1 MAYSWLS
8 IIKKHQSI
16 IWWWLVGLLAVA
28 ALFSFT
34 QPLKYLA
41 KSQLLVV
48 PNYHQAGDPYQISRT
63 NEYLSTLLS
72 QVIYSSSFFETTI
85 KPEYR
90 IDTAY
95 FGDTLK
101 KRLSTWRKTINVKPV
116 QDYGIISI
124 KVYHPDKD
132 QADKIV
138 QAIHYSLITN
148 GNYYHGLGNE
158 VTIKVIDEPVV
169 SNWPV
174 KPNLPL
180 NFGVAILLGI
190 VLGLIHIYIISA
202 SQPQTYTEV
211 ALDWPNSEAVKDM
224 AREPVII
231 TSEGKD
237 NQVDDDSSETH
248 ISLDNLI
255 QVPLAAEVN
264 INDDSQDITEQLLHG
279 GNIDNIFTS

>member
-1 MAYSWLS
+1 MVYSWWS
-8 IIKKHQSI
+8 IIKKYQSI
-16 IWWWLVGLLAVA
+16 IWWWLVGFLAAA

-48 PNYHQAGDPYQISRT
+48 PDYNQVSDPYQISRT

-72 QVIYSSSFFETTI
+72 QVVYSSSFFDTAI
-85 KPEYR
+85 KPEYH

-101 KRLSTWRKTINVKPV
+101 KRLSTWRKTIDVRPV
-116 QDYGIISI
+116 QDYGIISV

-138 QAIHYSLITN
+138 RAINYSLVTN
-148 GNYYHGLGNE
+148 GSYYHGLGDK

-180 NFGVAILLGI
+180 NFSIAILLGI
-190 VLGLIHIYIISA
+190 VVGLIHIYILSA

-211 ALDWPNSEAVKDM
+211 ALDWPSSEAVKDM
-224 AREPVII
+224 AREPVSI
-231 TSEGKD
+231 TSEGRANQGD
-237 NQVDDDSSETH
+237 NDSGEPH

>member
-48 PNYHQAGDPYQISRT
+48 PNYQESADPYQISRT

-72 QVIYSSSFFETTI
+72 QITYSSSFFEATV
-85 KPEYR
+85 KPEYH

-95 FGDTLK
+95 FGNSLK

-116 QDYGIISI
+116 QDYGIISV

-132 QADKIV
+132 QANKLV
-138 QAIHYSLITN
+138 QAIDYNLITKA
-148 GNYYHGLGNE
+148 NYYHGLGNK

-174 KPNLPL
+174 KPNLLL
-180 NFGVAILLGI
+180 NFGLAI
-190 VLGLIHIYIISA
+190 VLGVLFGLIHIYIISA
-202 SQPQTYTEV
+202 SRPQTYAEM
-211 ALDWPNSEAVKDM
+211 ALDWPSSEAIKDM
-224 AREPVII
+224 AREPAII
-231 TSEGKD
+231 TSGGKD
-237 NQVDDDSSETH
+237 GRVDNDSGESH

-255 QVPLAAEVN
+255 QVPVAAEVT
-264 INDDSQDITEQLLHG
+264 INDDGEDITEQLLHG
-279 GNIDNIFTS
+279 GNIDNIFAS

>member
-1 MAYSWLS
+1 M
-8 IIKKHQSI
+8 
-16 IWWWLVGLLAVA
+16 
-28 ALFSFT
+28 
-34 QPLKYLA
+34 
-41 KSQLLVV
+41 
-48 PNYHQAGDPYQISRT
+48 
-63 NEYLSTLLS
+63 
-72 QVIYSSSFFETTI
+72 IYSSSFFEATV

-148 GNYYHGLGNE
+148 GSYYHGLGDE
-158 VTIKVIDEPVV
+158 VTIKVIDKPVV
-169 SNWPV
+169 SDWPV

-202 SQPQTYTEV
+202 SQLQTYTEV
-211 ALDWPNSEAVKDM
+211 ALDWPSSEAVKDM
-224 AREPVII
+224 ARESAIV
-231 TSEGKD
+231 TSGGKD
-237 NQVDDDSSETH
+237 DQADNDSGESH
-248 ISLDNLI
+248 ISLDNLV
-255 QVPLAAEVN
+255 QVPVAAEVT
-264 INDDSQDITEQLLHG
+264 INDNGEDITEQLLHG
-279 GNIDNIFTS
+279 GNIDNIFAS

>member
-48 PNYHQAGDPYQISRT
+48 PNYHQVGDPYQISRT

-72 QVIYSSSFFETTI
+72 QVIYSSSFFEATV

-148 GNYYHGLGNE
+148 GSYYHGLGDE
-158 VTIKVIDEPVV
+158 VTIKVIDKPVV
-169 SNWPV
+169 SDWPV

-202 SQPQTYTEV
+202 SQLQTYTEV
-211 ALDWPNSEAVKDM
+211 ALDWPSSEAVKDM
-224 AREPVII
+224 ARESAIV
-231 TSEGKD
+231 TSGGKD
-237 NQVDDDSSETH
+237 DQADNDSGESH
-248 ISLDNLI
+248 ISLDNLV
-255 QVPLAAEVN
+255 QVPVAAEVT
-264 INDDSQDITEQLLHG
+264 INDNGEDITEQLLHG
-279 GNIDNIFTS
+279 GNIDNIFAS